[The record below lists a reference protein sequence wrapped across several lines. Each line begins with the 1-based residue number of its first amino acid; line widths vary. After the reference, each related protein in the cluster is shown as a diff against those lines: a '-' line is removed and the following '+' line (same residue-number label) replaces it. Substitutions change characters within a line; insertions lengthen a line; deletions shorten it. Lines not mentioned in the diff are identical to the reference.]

1 MISRWEEE
9 GERQP
14 SLPEL
19 GAAMPQEALIYE
31 DADHLV
37 YGFASDAA
45 MREACGFPP
54 FGPAEPWKEQ
64 TKYSQTQ
71 GKNLCRRRLTAMRRL
86 FIMKLYGNKQ
96 FIHELFTKKLL
107 GAQPGRGR

>member
-54 FGPAEPWKEQ
+54 FG
-64 TKYSQTQ
+64 T
-71 GKNLCRRRLTAMRRL
+71 G
-86 FIMKLYGNKQ
+86 
-96 FIHELFTKKLL
+96 
-107 GAQPGRGR
+107 